1 MKTRSKESKALPIEE
16 LLSNFR
22 HQIMESTRRSLAMR
36 RYWPQGLCRWRRA
49 AATGPNSEQALVFLW
64 KHGGPAKFEVWPY
77 AKIECLAAE
86 ITDEEVFAELERRL
100 RYLQEAEGDLS

>member
-1 MKTRSKESKALPIEE
+1 M
-16 LLSNFR
+16 
-22 HQIMESTRRSLAMR
+22 
-36 RYWPQGLCRWRRA
+36 
-49 AATGPNSEQALVFLW
+49 FLW
-64 KHGGPAKFEVWPY
+64 KRGGPAKFEIWPY